1 MKTASLWGNAFKP
14 TQRETEIFL
23 LRSGKQLLCSLV
35 GVSQLMLFL
44 HTGWNPLALRKEET
58 HSSEEQ
64 SASSVL
70 YTWVAYGEGGRTSL
84 KRYTWEKK
92 YYLWKRRD
100 TSLSDRC
107 GQGCRLPLTSAWVK
121 KGLWGW
127 VPPLSICL
135 VDNEPAFRQAAL
147 AVRRPHLPIDAL
159 RVTSFQEEFGIKN
172 VSVTT
177 HILRGFHMWELEML
191 DRISLWLIQHT

>member
-1 MKTASLWGNAFKP
+1 MGQCLQAYTERDWNFSSRIRQTAY
-14 TQRETEIFL
+14 L
-23 LRSGKQLLCSLV
+23 LPGWCLSV
-35 GVSQLMLFL
+35 G
-44 HTGWNPLALRKEET
+44 ALTSRRLESISSEEKET
-58 HSSEEQ
+58 HSSEEP
-64 SASSVL
+64 SVSFIL
-70 YTWVAYGEGGRTSL
+70 YTRAAYSEGGRASL
-84 KRYTWEKK
+84 KRYTWEK

-107 GQGCRLPLTSAWVK
+107 GQGCHLSLTSAWVK
-121 KGLWGW
+121 KGLWGC

-135 VDNEPAFRQAAL
+135 MDNEAAFRQPAL

-177 HILRGFHMWELEML
+177 HILRGVHMWELEVL
-191 DRISLWLIQHT
+191 NRISLQLIQHT

>member
-1 MKTASLWGNAFKP
+1 MGQCLQTYAERDWNFSSQIRQTTSMLPGWCLSVGALP
-14 TQRETEIFL
+14 SQRLESI
-23 LRSGKQLLCSLV
+23 
-35 GVSQLMLFL
+35 
-44 HTGWNPLALRKEET
+44 
-58 HSSEEQ
+58 SSEERRNTLKWRAKCILRIIHL
-64 SASSVL
+64 SCL
-70 YTWVAYGEGGRTSL
+70 RWGRKGISE
-84 KRYTWEKK
+84 KIHMGKK

-107 GQGCRLPLTSAWVK
+107 GQGCHLSLTSAWVK

-135 VDNEPAFRQAAL
+135 MDNEPAFRQAAL
-147 AVRRPHLPIDAL
+147 AIRRPHLPIDAL